1 VPRPSEPVLAW
12 FRSALRKRDMNVA
25 ALAEKV
31 GEKRSLVKRILA
43 GKEPLTVDQLMSWTQ
58 ELGLS
63 MEELAQV
70 PAGVAEAA
78 EQNGALLE
86 PTLAEADA
94 QDAVMVSP
102 FGLHAEQGIR
112 MAFAMGVDFAFVSE
126 SAQLEDSGVPPQVL
140 ARFPER
146 MLIRL
151 DAAYHKYNAPVY
163 DDHGL
168 TLALSF
174 DTIYTCVF
182 PWSSVLQVTVY
193 CDPPDPSSPSDPE
206 PEPEESG
213 RPALRL
219 VK

>member
-1 VPRPSEPVLAW
+1 
-12 FRSALRKRDMNVA
+12 MNVA

-31 GEKRSLVKRILA
+31 GEKRSLVKRVLA
-43 GKEPLTVDQLMSWTQ
+43 GKEPLTVDQLMAWTQ
-58 ELGLS
+58 ALGLS

-70 PAGVAEAA
+70 PSGMVEIPEGDGEIVA
-78 EQNGALLE
+78 
-86 PTLAEADA
+86 PTLADADA
-94 QDAVMVSP
+94 EDAVMLSP
-102 FGLHAEQGIR
+102 YGLHAEQGIK

-126 SAQLEDSGVPPQVL
+126 SAQLKESGVPPQVL

-151 DAAYHKYNAPVY
+151 DAAYHKYNAPQY

-168 TLALSF
+168 TLTLSF

-182 PWSSVLQVTVY
+182 PWSSVLQVTLY
-193 CDPPDPSSPSDPE
+193 CEPPDPQEPVSPE
-206 PEPEESG
+206 PEPEETA
-213 RPALRL
+213 RPTLRL

>member
-1 VPRPSEPVLAW
+1 
-12 FRSALRKRDMNVA
+12 MNVA

-43 GKEPLTVDQLMSWTQ
+43 GKEPLTVDQLMGWTQ
-58 ELGLS
+58 SLGLS
-63 MEELAQV
+63 LEELAQV
-70 PAGVAEAA
+70 PAGMAEATAGEGELLAPTLAQADAEAA
-78 EQNGALLE
+78 VRL
-86 PTLAEADA
+86 
-94 QDAVMVSP
+94 SP
-102 FGLHAEQGIR
+102 YGLHAEQGIR

-151 DAAYHKYNAPVY
+151 DAAYHKYNAPQY

-168 TLALSF
+168 TLTLSF
-174 DTIYTCVF
+174 DTVYTCVF
-182 PWSSVLQVTVY
+182 PWSSVLQVTLY
-193 CDPPDPSSPSDPE
+193 CEPPDPTSPTTPE
-206 PEPEESG
+206 PEPEETA
-213 RPALRL
+213 RPTLRL